1 MSISPHKLRVCTV
14 LAPRFLLEFCTRV
27 FFMFCVLRLATEHRV
42 CAVLFPRPLLSLHA
56 CACHVFVMRTLI
68 CLTNIGF
75 VHCLSLGS
83 LLKSLY
89 AYLCHVMLCVLHLKN
104 ISFVQCI
111 SIGSLLQ
118 CYSLQLQPCI
128 GHVFL
133 CVFFSIYMVLRH
145 SPSKR
150 WLCSSCRLFLLI
162 PLDLP
167 VSCI

>member
-56 CACHVFVMRTLI
+56 CACHVFVMRTLPHKHRVCALPFSRFI
-68 CLTNIGF
+68 
-75 VHCLSLGS
+75 
-83 LLKSLY
+83 LKSLY

-111 SIGSLLQ
+111 SIGSLL
-118 CYSLQLQPCI
+118 SVHACI

-150 WLCSSCRLFLLI
+150 WLCSSCRLFLFPWICLF
-162 PLDLP
+162 L
-167 VSCI
+167 VFNFMF